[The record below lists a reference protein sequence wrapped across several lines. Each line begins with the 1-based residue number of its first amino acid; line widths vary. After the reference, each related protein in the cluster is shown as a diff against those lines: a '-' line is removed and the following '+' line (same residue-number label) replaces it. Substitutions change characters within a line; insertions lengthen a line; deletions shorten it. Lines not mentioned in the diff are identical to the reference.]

1 MNDPIDPR
9 PLEPGTAAPAS
20 GGFARV
26 LRVFFEPG
34 KVFSELNVK
43 PSFVW
48 ALIVLVAATFS
59 VQAVVSTRL
68 DMESIIRAQMSE
80 RSQGRQLNED
90 QLASAMKFA
99 TIAAKVGMF
108 AAPLAVPLVFLALA
122 GIYLALLKVLGSQVD
137 FNRVFAVTT
146 HAAVPPTVVGAV
158 IGSLVALSKGAI
170 TTSQEAENLLKSSL
184 GAVLPEGTN
193 AMVRAAAGV
202 LDIFNVWQWILLAI
216 GLTIVGRVTRGKAV
230 AAIAVVWGIWLVIKV
245 GLAALR

>member
-1 MNDPIDPR
+1 MTEPLDVQPIQ
-9 PLEPGTAAPAS
+9 PGADS
-20 GGFARV
+20 QEGGAFARV

-34 KVFSELNVK
+34 KVFAELNLK

-48 ALIVLVAATFS
+48 ALVVLVVATFL

-68 DMESIIRAQMSE
+68 DMESMIRTQMAQ

-90 QLASAMKFA
+90 QLASAVKFG
-99 TIAAKVGMF
+99 TIAAKVGMY
-108 AAPLAVPLVFLALA
+108 AAPLAVPLVFLALS
-122 GIYLALLKVLGSQVD
+122 GIYLALLKMFGSQAD
-137 FNRVFAVTT
+137 FLRVFAVTT

-230 AAIAVVWGIWLVIKV
+230 VAIAVVWGLWLVIKV